1 MSRSSVPGLL
11 LLGVLLSTSASAQ
24 QAKNK
29 KPPPKAARTVKLIM
43 EETHKGADNPASEV
57 RHGRGTEEQ
66 QKILLKAYQ
75 EMAAMKAPVGDAK
88 SWQAKTGAV
97 IAALNDLI
105 AKKGGAVER
114 VYATTDCRSC
124 HDPHR
129 PGGNK

>member
-1 MSRSSVPGLL
+1 MLRSSLLGLSVLVLL
-11 LLGVLLSTSASAQ
+11 LSGSVSAQ

-29 KPPPKAARTVKLIM
+29 KPPPKAVRTVKLIM

-88 SWQAKTGAV
+88 SWQSRTGAV
-97 IAALNDLI
+97 ITALNDLI
-105 AKKGGAVER
+105 AKKPGAVER
-114 VYATTDCRSC
+114 VYSTTDCRAC

>member
-1 MSRSSVPGLL
+1 MKTSSTLGLFLLGLL
-11 LLGVLLSTSASAQ
+11 VSTPLSAQ
-24 QAKNK
+24 QANKNK
-29 KPPPKAARTVKLIM
+29 KAPVRTVKLIM

-57 RHGRGTEEQ
+57 RHGRGTEEMT
-66 QKILLKAYQ
+66 KILLKAYQ
-75 EMAAMKAPVGDAK
+75 DMAAMKPPVGDAK

-97 IAALNDLI
+97 ISALNDLL